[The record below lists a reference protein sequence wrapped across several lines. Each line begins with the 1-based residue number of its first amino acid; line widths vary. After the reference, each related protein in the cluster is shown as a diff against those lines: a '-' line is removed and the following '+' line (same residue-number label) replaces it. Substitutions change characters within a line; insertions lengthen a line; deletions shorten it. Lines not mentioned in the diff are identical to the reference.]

1 MTIKSADNEK
11 RHFHRVSFVSNVKVS
26 LDEQSWECSL
36 LDISLKGV
44 LIEPPEKFDVQ
55 SDALYSICLTLNEN
69 IAINMQAKIIH
80 SKPNHLGFQWINI
93 DLDSLTTL
101 RRLLELNLNDPD
113 GINRELA
120 ELISSNNSA

>member
-11 RHFHRVSFVSNVKVS
+11 RRFHRISFISNVKVS

-69 IAINMQAKIIH
+69 VAINMQAKIIH
-80 SKPNHLGFQWINI
+80 SEPNHLGFQWINI

-101 RRLLELNLNDPD
+101 RRLLELNLNDSD

-120 ELISSNNSA
+120 ELISSRSSA